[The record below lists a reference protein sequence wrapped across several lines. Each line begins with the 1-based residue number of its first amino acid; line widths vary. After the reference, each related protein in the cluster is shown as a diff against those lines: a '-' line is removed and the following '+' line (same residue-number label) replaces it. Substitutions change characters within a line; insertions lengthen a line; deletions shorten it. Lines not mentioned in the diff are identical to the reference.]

1 MGGRRAPIFAGIGV
15 AAAVLIVLFFL
26 VLPKMGQVKDA
37 NATLT
42 ELQAQQATLG
52 AQLAAAP
59 PEPEG
64 PPDGLTEREVEI
76 VRLIALGHTNSEIGE
91 QLYLSVRTIESHRA
105 HTAEDEPVDAR

>member
-1 MGGRRAPIFAGIGV
+1 MAGRVSRVGGRRAPIFAGIGV

-52 AQLAAAP
+52 CPAGRAAAGADRGAA
-59 PEPEG
+59 EPG
-64 PPDGLTEREVEI
+64 DDP
-76 VRLIALGHTNSEIGE
+76 
-91 QLYLSVRTIESHRA
+91 
-105 HTAEDEPVDAR
+105 